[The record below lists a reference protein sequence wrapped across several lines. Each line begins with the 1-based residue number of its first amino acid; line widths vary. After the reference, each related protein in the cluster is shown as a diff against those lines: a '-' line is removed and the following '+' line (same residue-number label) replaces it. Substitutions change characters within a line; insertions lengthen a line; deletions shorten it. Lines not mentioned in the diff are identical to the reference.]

1 MLDPSPVMQTA
12 ISMATKVVPL
22 VLASLIHFFYWSLPH
37 GYDPKKLDMSKKFGV
52 TLKKEQPL
60 YFNLVSDNKHVV
72 YVIWVIC
79 Y

>member
-37 GYDPKKLDMSKKFGV
+37 GYDPEKLDMSEKFGA

-60 YFNLVSDNKHVV
+60 YLIPKVRK
-72 YVIWVIC
+72 
-79 Y
+79 